1 MSMIDPNELNPHR
14 ITDEQLAALRA
25 ADPDAFEDELSD
37 APAVGDVVPAAVPE
51 PQASESD
58 APNAPAAPPRGAVPM
73 IPKPRLDE
81 VLNRVSE
88 LERQLRDRDARD
100 AALGGAPQER
110 DFAAERGQIK
120 AQWDADTAAL
130 KKQWDDGDLDADE
143 YHDQRD
149 ALTVKYGDVGN
160 ALTVEEARYVVAT
173 ERVASRQQA
182 VQEAAQTRW
191 NDKIAGWVAAN
202 DAFMANPIRKK
213 AVADLLIALDT
224 QGDDALDDD
233 ALIALMQ
240 EQAFDA
246 FGWSTST
253 ARPAVPPADARSVA
267 LQERQAAAARAAAA
281 ASAAPPQVSSGAGA
295 GNRDVEV
302 DLEQLKPGDFKRL
315 PESAQ
320 RALLGEDVL

>member
-1 MSMIDPNELNPHR
+1 MSTIDPNELNPYR
-14 ITDEQLAALRA
+14 ITDEQRAALRA
-25 ADPDAFEDELSD
+25 ADPDAFADDGGVERT
-37 APAVGDVVPAAVPE
+37 PGQV
-51 PQASESD
+51 
-58 APNAPAAPPRGAVPM
+58 APAAAEAEAPDDEASPSTAASARGGVPM

-100 AALGGAPQER
+100 AAAASLPQER
-110 DFAAERGQIK
+110 DFTTERGQIK
-120 AQWDADTAAL
+120 AQWDAETAAL

-149 ALTVKYGDVGN
+149 ALTVKYGELGN

-191 NDKIAGWVAAN
+191 NDKIAGWIAAN
-202 DAFMANPIRKK
+202 EAFMANPIRKK

-224 QGDDALDDD
+224 EGDDALDDD

-240 EQAFDA
+240 DQAFEA
-246 FGWSTST
+246 FGWAPGSTR
-253 ARPAVPPADARSVA
+253 APVPPADPRAAMLR
-267 LQERQAAAARAAAA
+267 ERQATAARAAAA
-281 ASAAPPQVSSGAGA
+281 ASAAPPQIAGGAGA
-295 GNRDVEV
+295 GNREAAV

-315 PESAQ
+315 PEATQ

>member
-1 MSMIDPNELNPHR
+1 MSTIDPNELNPHR

-25 ADPDAFEDELSD
+25 ADPDAFEDARADE
-37 APAVGDVVPAAVPE
+37 PGGGQAVPGALIAE
-51 PQASESD
+51 VADVETPFA
-58 APNAPAAPPRGAVPM
+58 AAPSARGAVPM

-100 AALGGAPQER
+100 AAVGSAPQAR

-120 AQWDADTAAL
+120 GQWDAETAAL

-149 ALTVKYGDVGN
+149 ALTVKYGELGN
-160 ALTVEEARYVVAT
+160 ALTVEEARHVVAT
-173 ERVASRQQA
+173 ERIASRQQA

-191 NDKIAGWVAAN
+191 NEKIAGWIAAN
-202 DAFMANPIRKK
+202 EAFMANPIRKK

-224 QGDDALDDD
+224 EGDNALDDD

-240 EQAFDA
+240 DQAFEA
-246 FGWSTST
+246 FGWAAGS
-253 ARPAVPPADARSVA
+253 ARAPVPPADPRTAVLR
-267 LQERQAAAARAAAA
+267 ERQATAARAAAA
-281 ASAAPPQVSSGAGA
+281 ASAAPPQIAGGAGA
-295 GNRDVEV
+295 GNREAAV

-315 PESAQ
+315 PEATQ

>member
-1 MSMIDPNELNPHR
+1 MSTTDLNELNPHR
-14 ITDEQLAALRA
+14 ITDEQRAALRA
-25 ADPDAFEDELSD
+25 ADPDAFEDDGVDVSNE
-37 APAVGDVVPAAVPE
+37 GDVAAVATRGPE
-51 PQASESD
+51 AREGEPL
-58 APNAPAAPPRGAVPM
+58 PTAAPTRSAVPM

-100 AALGGAPQER
+100 AVLGAAPQER

-120 AQWDADTAAL
+120 ALWDTETAAL

-149 ALTVKYGDVGN
+149 ALTVKYGELGN

-182 VQEAAQTRW
+182 VQEEAQTRW

-202 DAFMANPIRKK
+202 EAFMANPIRKK

-224 QGDDALDDD
+224 EGDGLDDD

-240 EQAFDA
+240 EQAFEA
-246 FGWSTST
+246 FGWAAPAAGVT
-253 ARPAVPPADARSVA
+253 ASPADVRAAA
-267 LQERQAAAARAAAA
+267 LQTRQAAAARAAAA
-281 ASAAPPQVSSGAGA
+281 ASAAPPQVAGGAGA
-295 GNRDVEV
+295 GNREIAI
-302 DLEQLKPGDFKRL
+302 DLEQLKPGDFSKL

-320 RALLGEDVL
+320 RALLGEDAI

>member
-1 MSMIDPNELNPHR
+1 MSTIDPSELNPHR

-25 ADPDAFEDELSD
+25 ADPNAFEDGNADQSD
-37 APAVGDVVPAAVPE
+37 GGQGAPTAAEVEAADVETSPAAGAPA
-51 PQASESD
+51 
-58 APNAPAAPPRGAVPM
+58 RGAVPM

-100 AALGGAPQER
+100 AAVGNVPQER

-120 AQWDADTAAL
+120 AKWDAETAAL

-149 ALTVKYGDVGN
+149 ALTVKYGELGN
-160 ALTVEEARYVVAT
+160 ALTVEEARHVVAT

-182 VQEAAQTRW
+182 MQEAAQTRW
-191 NDKIAGWVAAN
+191 NEKIAGWVAAN
-202 DAFMANPIRKK
+202 EAFMANPIRMK
-213 AVADLLIALDT
+213 AVADLLVALDT
-224 QGDDALDDD
+224 EGDDALDDD

-246 FGWSTST
+246 FGWAS
-253 ARPAVPPADARSVA
+253 PAGRIPGLPTDARAAA
-267 LQERQAAAARAAAA
+267 LQARQAAAARAAAA
-281 ASAAPPQVSSGAGA
+281 ASAAPPQFAGGAGA
-295 GNRDVEV
+295 GSRELAV
-302 DLEQLKPGDFKRL
+302 DLQQLKPGDFKKIPL
-315 PESAQ
+315 STQ
-320 RALLGEDVL
+320 RALLGEDIE